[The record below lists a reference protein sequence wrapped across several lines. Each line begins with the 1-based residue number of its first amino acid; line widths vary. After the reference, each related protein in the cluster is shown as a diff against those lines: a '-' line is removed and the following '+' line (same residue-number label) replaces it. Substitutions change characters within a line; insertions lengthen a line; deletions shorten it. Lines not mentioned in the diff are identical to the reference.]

1 MFKSLSLK
9 VIIFGFIFTFFSSFG
24 QSFFLGLFNSSIRET
39 LSITH
44 GQFGTIYASATLL
57 SSLLLIWVGKK
68 IDDVN
73 VFKFA
78 ILVTILLSISCFFFS
93 KISSVVFLFIGIFLM
108 RFSGQGMMSHT
119 ATTTIS
125 RYFTKSR
132 GKALSVGWF
141 GLSSAEFILPVLIV
155 FLLTM
160 TSWQNIW
167 LIISILVLFF
177 LPIASYILVK
187 NINLDSRETSNEDD
201 FKEEN
206 IKQWK
211 RKEVIKDYRFY
222 IINMN
227 MLAMPWIA
235 TGTFVYQSF
244 ISSSKGW
251 GKYVI
256 AQSFM
261 SYSVLTVI
269 TLLISGFLVDKFTSR
284 KILIYMNIP
293 LFLSVLVI
301 IYFNSPISAFVF
313 LGLIGISNGLA
324 NLLGSSIWAEIYG
337 VKHIGSIKAL
347 TTALM
352 VFATAL
358 GTALFGILIDNGFTI
373 EKIAVVSGAYCVSN
387 IYTYINRIALLYKKK
402 TQSCKYIKNT

>member
-24 QSFFLGLFNSSIRET
+24 QSYFLGLFNSSIRET

-44 GQFGTIYASATLL
+44 GQFGSIYASATLL

-73 VFKFA
+73 IFKFA
-78 ILVTILLSISCFFFS
+78 IFVTILLSISCFFFS
-93 KISSVVFLFIGIFLM
+93 KISSVILLFFGIFLM

-119 ATTTIS
+119 ATTTVS

-155 FLLTM
+155 FLLTL
-160 TSWQNIW
+160 TTWQNIW
-167 LIISILVLFF
+167 LIISILVLIF
-177 LPIASYILVK
+177 LPISSYLLVK
-187 NINLDSRETSNEDD
+187 NINLDSREASNEDE

-206 IKQWK
+206 IKQWT

-235 TGTFVYQSF
+235 TGVFVYQSF
-244 ISSSKGW
+244 ITSSKDW
-251 GKYVI
+251 GQYVI

-261 SYSVLTVI
+261 SYSVLTII

-284 KILIYMNIP
+284 RILIYMNIP

-352 VFATAL
+352 VFATAF
-358 GTALFGILIDNGFTI
+358 GTALFGVLIDYGFTI
-373 EKIAVVSGAYCVSN
+373 EKIAIVSG
-387 IYTYINRIALLYKKK
+387 IYIVLSIVLLFFIRKKLNPTK
-402 TQSCKYIKNT
+402 I